1 MPEDFEQMFAYALGH
16 IAHQPEGWLQ
26 MKNPAPVQ
34 DRLRKAA
41 VAIVMGYQEVKILR
55 SYPAVHL
62 HSRQRLPC
70 KRACRL
76 AAHYEPLFR
85 ERHHVPSRRK
95 YTDKFLHPPEI
106 LRHRWKV
113 ERSTHRHVRDLHC
126 LCPVDLHPPP
136 IVGP

>member
-62 HSRQRLPC
+62 HSRQRLPI
-70 KRACRL
+70 KKSLPPPL
-76 AAHYEPLFR
+76 AAAGELQRINDRRSAKGITFR
-85 ERHHVPSRRK
+85 AGRN
-95 YTDKFLHPPEI
+95 I
-106 LRHRWKV
+106 
-113 ERSTHRHVRDLHC
+113 
-126 LCPVDLHPPP
+126 P
-136 IVGP
+136 ISSCIH